1 MAVIG
6 KVGGSMLRDN
16 LVRNGVDLTVDT
28 NLTYFDV
35 NNRRVGINTIM
46 PTTDLDVNGNIKASS
61 ITADSIFIAN
71 VFGNT
76 NVLQNLYSDNSIIA
90 NLFVSG
96 NLLVPVGDN
105 NYPVTATAGQVRYNN
120 QTNFF
125 EYYDGYTW
133 NKIAK
138 EGDLSAQITT
148 DLFYGNSV
156 ANSFTL
162 SQNSTTQGTFVSIN
176 GVLQQPGQSYV
187 VSDNLLSFITETPVD
202 TDVIEARALTVNSQ
216 VGKIQNGVNWVSA
229 EYQSDATGIVNVGV
243 DGEYQMQITANTIVM
258 HNPILFYVESYAVS
272 STPFLIDI
280 IDNNKIHM
288 CKYMVSGVDD
298 LSNQYHAFESLVIH
312 SNTSVAAS
320 QYGDINIGG
329 AFLTIS
335 VDLIGNQTFVYITS
349 NTPNTGNVKVSK
361 QYLPSP

>member
-35 NNRRVGINTIM
+35 NNRRVGINTIL
-46 PTTDLDVNGNIKASS
+46 PGAELDVNGNIKASS
-61 ITADSIFIAN
+61 ITANSVFIAN
-71 VFGNT
+71 VFANT
-76 NVLQNLYSDNSIIA
+76 SVVQRLSSTNSEIGNLY
-90 NLFVSG
+90 VTG

-105 NYPVTATAGQVRYNN
+105 NYPVTATGGQVRYNS

-133 NKIAK
+133 NKVAK
-138 EGDLSAQITT
+138 QGDLSTQIST
-148 DLFYGNSV
+148 DLFYGDNTSNV
-156 ANSFTL
+156 FTL

-187 VSDNLLSFITETPVD
+187 VSGNLLTFISEVPVD
-202 TDVIEARALTVNSQ
+202 TDVVEARAMAVNSQ
-216 VGKIQNGVNWVSA
+216 VGKIQNGANWVSA
-229 EYQSDATGIVNVGV
+229 EYQPDATGIVNVGV
-243 DGEYQMQITANTIVM
+243 DGEYQMQLTANTIVL
-258 HNPILFYVESYAVS
+258 HSSITYHVQSYLVDGS
-272 STPFLIDI
+272 PLLIDTI
-280 IDNNKIHM
+280 NNDLIHA
-288 CKYMVSGVDD
+288 CKYTISGVDD
-298 LSNQYHAFESLVIH
+298 ISNQYHAFESLVIH
-312 SNTSVAAS
+312 SNTQAAVS
-320 QYGDINIGG
+320 QYGDVSIGG

-335 VDLIGNQTFVYITS
+335 VNLVGNQTLVYVSS
-349 NTPNTGNVKVSK
+349 NTPNTGNLKISK